1 MLALSFG
8 AIGNVM
14 QENRQFESR
23 RKSPKPLAAV
33 TVLGFLA
40 ACSPTLE
47 THGHLPDPEIVN
59 SVRIGKS
66 NREQVTAMLGT
77 PSAISTFDK
86 EAWYYVGTRTS
97 KFAFLEPE
105 ILERTVLVIRF
116 DKDGIVRQVER
127 LSKDDGR
134 DVQIVERKTPT
145 RGRELTILEQ
155 LVGNVGRF
163 GGGGGSGEG
172 GPLGD
177 P

>member
-1 MLALSFG
+1 
-8 AIGNVM
+8 M
-14 QENRQFESR
+14 QVHRQFASG
-23 RKSPKPLAAV
+23 RKSPKLLAALPV
-33 TVLGFLA
+33 FGLLA

-47 THGHLPDPEIVN
+47 THGHLPDPEIVG
-59 SVRIGKS
+59 SVRIGMS

-77 PSAISTFDK
+77 PSAISTFDNGS
-86 EAWYYVGTRTS
+86 WYYVGSRTS
-97 KFAFLEPE
+97 WFAFLEPE

-127 LSKDDGR
+127 LSKEDGR

-155 LVGNVGRF
+155 LIGNLGRF
-163 GGGGGSGEG
+163 GGGSTGEG
-172 GPLGD
+172 GVLGD